1 MAKGTHIIHRV
12 VLNIEVSGRGM
23 AKSAE
28 NTVLSYFE
36 QVLLKRIEEILDSID
51 TEGHLL
57 IDKLDLDLGKV
68 ILKDEVLEGL
78 EEKFMEALQSV
89 TMGLPTFEEN
99 TAEDI
104 FTQLTEP
111 QKAFKIFVYFLKN
124 GRLPWYA
131 LPVLQNEEAWL
142 GEIYRA
148 LKEDIAAK
156 NELLKIIREPVILG
170 RLFAQ
175 FSRDAVKTLT
185 ALLLDLDI
193 ADIDRIID
201 QQAKLYVAGNRIAIT
216 EAVAFF
222 EKIILLMYLRQ
233 ADKRIFASPG
243 FQQQLIRIPYMPVN
257 SIADDLKIVDRIL
270 STEIKISEDTI
281 SDNKKP
287 DEQNAE
293 VDGIFVSQAGLVILH
308 PFLEY
313 FFKDFGLIQD
323 DDFVDI
329 HARQLG
335 VHLLHYLAT
344 GQVNAFEYDLYFE
357 KFFCC
362 WPADAVIERIV
373 DIPQL
378 MCDEADNML
387 LAVIRHWKALKNTSP
402 GGLREGFL
410 TRNGKLI
417 ESENPAR
424 LIIEKKDMD
433 VLLATLPWGI
443 GVVKLPW
450 MREPFYVEWQ

>member
-28 NTVLSYFE
+28 NAVKSYFE

-51 TEGHLL
+51 TDSHLL
-57 IDKLDLDLGKV
+57 IDKMDLDLGRI
-68 ILKDEVLEGL
+68 ILKDDVPIGL
-78 EEKFMEALQSV
+78 EEKLIEAFQSV
-89 TMGLPTFEEN
+89 AIDLEKPGDNADE
-99 TAEDI
+99 AA
-104 FTQLTEP
+104 FTRLTEP
-111 QKAFKIFVYFLKN
+111 HKAFKTFVYFLEN

-131 LPVLQNEEAWL
+131 LSVLQNEDAWL
-142 GEIYRA
+142 DEIYGI
-148 LKEDIAAK
+148 LKADLAAK
-156 NELLKIIREPVILG
+156 NELLKLISKPVVLG

-175 FSRDAVKTLT
+175 FRRSVVKQLVI
-185 ALLLDLDI
+185 LLLDLAI
-193 ADIDRIID
+193 ADIDRVID
-201 QQAKLYVAGNRIAIT
+201 QQVKLYVADEAIT
-216 EAVAFF
+216 TAETFAFF
-222 EKIILLMYLRQ
+222 EKIVLLIFLRSADRQILALPHLQ
-233 ADKRIFASPG
+233 K
-243 FQQQLIRIPYMPVN
+243 QLTYIPYQPQN
-257 SIADDLKIVDRIL
+257 TIIDDLKIVDALL
-270 STEIKISEDTI
+270 STETSKTNI
-281 SDNKKP
+281 SDDKTP
-287 DEQNAE
+287 DEQQAE
-293 VDGIFVSQAGLVILH
+293 ADGIFVSQAGLVILH

-313 FFKDFGLIQD
+313 FFKDFGLIQN

-344 GQVNAFEYDLYFE
+344 GQINAFEYDLYFE

-362 WPADAVIERIV
+362 WPANAVIEREV

-378 MCDEADNML
+378 MRDEADNML
-387 LAVIRHWKALKNTSP
+387 LAVIRHWRALKNTSP

-410 TRNGKLI
+410 CRNGKLI
-417 ESENPAR
+417 ESENPVR

>member
-1 MAKGTHIIHRV
+1 MAKGNHIIHRV
-12 VLNIEVSGRGM
+12 ILNIEVSGRGM

-28 NTVLSYFE
+28 NAVKSYFE
-36 QVLLKRIEEILDSID
+36 QVLLKRIEEILNNID
-51 TEGHLL
+51 TENHLL
-57 IDKLDLDLGKV
+57 IDKIDLDLGKI
-68 ILKDEVLEGL
+68 ILKNDLPVGL
-78 EEKFMEALQSV
+78 EEKLVEAFQSV
-89 TMGLPTFEEN
+89 AIDLEKPEDNTEE
-99 TAEDI
+99 AA
-104 FTQLTEP
+104 FTRLTEP
-111 QKAFKIFVYFLKN
+111 QKAFKTFVYFLEN

-131 LPVLQNEEAWL
+131 LPILQNEEAWL
-142 GEIYRA
+142 EEIYQV
-148 LKEDIAAK
+148 LKKDITAK
-156 NELLKIIREPVILG
+156 NELLKLIRKPAVLG

-175 FSRDAVKTLT
+175 FRRHSVKQLV
-185 ALLLDLDI
+185 ALLLDLAV
-193 ADIDRIID
+193 ADIDRVID
-201 QQAKLYVAGNRIAIT
+201 KQVKLYVVDEAIATT
-216 EAVAFF
+216 EAFAFF
-222 EKIILLMYLRQ
+222 EKIILLIYLRS
-233 ADKRIFASPG
+233 ADRQILALPHLQK
-243 FQQQLIRIPYMPVN
+243 QLTYIPYQPHNPV
-257 SIADDLKIVDRIL
+257 IDDLKIVDALL
-270 STEIKISEDTI
+270 STEIEISRNNNTDDKT
-281 SDNKKP
+281 P
-287 DEQNAE
+287 DEQQVEA
-293 VDGIFVSQAGLVILH
+293 DGIFVSQAGLVILH

-362 WPADAVIERIV
+362 WPADAIIDRVV

-378 MCDEADNML
+378 MRDEADNML
-387 LAVIRHWKALKNTSP
+387 LAVIWHWRALKNTSP

-410 TRNGKLI
+410 SRKGKLI
-417 ESENPAR
+417 ESENPVR

-450 MREPFYVEWQ
+450 MSEPFYVEWQ